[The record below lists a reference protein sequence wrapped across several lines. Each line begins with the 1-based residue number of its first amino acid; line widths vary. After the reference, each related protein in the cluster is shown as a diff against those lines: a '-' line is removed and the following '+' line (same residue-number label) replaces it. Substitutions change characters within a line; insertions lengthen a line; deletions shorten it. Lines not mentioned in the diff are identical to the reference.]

1 MQKSN
6 TMANLFP
13 DELLVEV
20 FGTSSPSMKE
30 KHRYFFDQWMQWK
43 NNRWVPGLVRNASNH
58 GSIVR
63 KKLTDLGLREFWDY
77 QLRPGEIRFASPEYL
92 AMWKLANDL

>member
-1 MQKSN
+1 MAQSQ

-13 DELLVEV
+13 DELLIEV

-43 NNRWVPGLVRNASNH
+43 NNQCALDTDRNANNH
-58 GSIVR
+58 ASVIR
-63 KKLTDLGLREFWDY
+63 SQLRDLGLREFWDY
-77 QLRPGEIRFASPEYL
+77 QLRPSEIRFASQEYL